1 MNVIQEVNQRI
12 DIIKVA
18 EYFGLK
24 LNRSNKCICPFHK
37 EKTPSL
43 SISQSK
49 QIWKCFGC
57 GEGRKCSN
65 ISSEITK
72 YK

>member
-1 MNVIQEVNQRI
+1 MDKIHEVKSKI

-18 EYFGLK
+18 EYFNLN
-24 LNRSNKCICPFHK
+24 LNRSHMCLCVFHK

-43 SISQSK
+43 SISREK

-57 GEGRKCSN
+57 GKGR
-65 ISSEITK
+65 
-72 YK
+72 